1 MTVTEVV
8 TTERV
13 VAEKDALTADA
24 VVLSQDFIISQDFA
38 QKKKNSFGSGGPTV
52 FQHIDKGRAGVLE
65 WSNMCYSVKV
75 KDGRKEILQDVS
87 GCLVPGKLTC
97 ILGPSGSGKTTLL
110 NTLSGRVRPGGRFDA
125 QINGTIQLNG
135 QVTETWKNQHFF
147 GYVMQED
154 CLFATE
160 NPREILTFAAKMR
173 LRGIKPS
180 EIACLVDNMLVS
192 LGLEECA
199 STMVGNDVIKGI
211 SGGQKKRTS
220 IAAELITNPA
230 ITFLDEPT
238 SGLDTAAAY
247 KVISVL
253 KELAKADQSV
263 MCTVHQPSS
272 EIFELFDT
280 AIFIARGQVAYM
292 GPPSDIRSH
301 FGAIGYQCPQ
311 DYNPADFVMFTLEL
325 AEDHDYATMAQAC
338 AKVKELSMESKNFAA
353 RELPPRTLGKG
364 FMTELSMLCAR
375 QYRNITRDKATLRS
389 RCGMSVFMPMIF
401 CLVFSQVGDMD
412 RSTWELQTHIGG
424 ITMMGMNA
432 MMGAAQPA
440 ILTFPSERPVFLR
453 EHASKMYGVIPYFLS
468 KTVAEMVLLL
478 IQIHLSLLINYF
490 GMGLHGV
497 FHVHFIALF
506 LVAIATSSIALLI
519 GSLIGNVKTAMEVTP
534 LAFVPQILFA
544 GFFIQMEQVP
554 VFFRWMQYLCSLKWG
569 LNIVQANEFGSW
581 GADLPNYE
589 IFLEKNDIDE
599 SLMGVYAAMLVGLT
613 VFFRSLSMW
622 KLKAAANTLY
632 G

>member
-8 TTERV
+8 TTENDELR
-13 VAEKDALTADA
+13 TDA
-24 VVLSQDFIISQDFA
+24 VVLSQDFILSQDFA
-38 QKKKNSFGSGGPTV
+38 QKKKNSLASGGPTV

-65 WSNMCYSVKV
+65 WSKVCYSVKV
-75 KDGRKEILQDVS
+75 KDGRKEIIKDVS
-87 GCLVPGKLTC
+87 GCLMPGKLTC

-125 QINGTIQLNG
+125 QINGTIKLNG
-135 QVTETWKNQHFF
+135 QATETWNNQHFF
-147 GYVMQED
+147 GYVMQD
-154 CLFATE
+154 DSLFATE

-173 LRGIKPS
+173 LRGIKAS
-180 EIACLVDNMLVS
+180 EIASLVDNMLVA
-192 LGLEECA
+192 LGLDECA
-199 STMVGNDVIKGI
+199 STMVGNDVIKGV

-247 KVISVL
+247 KVVSVL

-272 EIFELFDT
+272 EIFELFDS
-280 AIFIARGQVAYM
+280 AIFIARGQIVYM

-311 DYNPADFVMFTLEL
+311 DYNPADFVMFTVEL
-325 AEDHDYATMAQAC
+325 ADDQDYTTMTQAW
-338 AKVKELSMESKNFAA
+338 AKVSDSAMESKNFASQ
-353 RELPPRTLGKG
+353 ELPPRTLSKG
-364 FMTELSMLCAR
+364 FMTELSMLTAR
-375 QYRNITRDKATLRS
+375 QYRNIIRDKETLKS
-389 RCGMSVFMPMIF
+389 RCAMSLFMPFIF
-401 CLVFSQVGDMD
+401 CMVFFQVGDVD
-412 RSTWELQTHIGG
+412 DETWELQTHMGG
-424 ITMMGMNA
+424 ITMMGINA

-440 ILTFPSERPVFLR
+440 VLTFPSERPVFLR

-468 KTVAEMVLLL
+468 KSIAEFSLLL
-478 IQIHLSLLINYF
+478 IQIHLTLLINYF
-490 GMGLHGV
+490 GIGLHGI
-497 FHVHFIALF
+497 FHVHFGALF
-506 LVAIATSSIALLI
+506 LLAIATSSIALLI
-519 GSLIGNVKTAMEVTP
+519 GSSIGNVKTAMEVTP

-554 VFFRWMQYLCSLKWG
+554 VVFRWLQYFCSLKWG

-589 IFLEKNDIDE
+589 TFLKKNDIDE
-599 SLMGVYAAMLVGLT
+599 NYMGVYAAMLVGLT
-613 VFFRSLSMW
+613 VIFRSLAMW
-622 KLKAAANTLY
+622 KLKVAANTLY